1 VSQRG
6 WERKWRPFSGAL
18 ETLDVLN
25 PWPWLRLVLARKLVV
40 IMHAMWLDGTIY
52 CGDPAATAADVRAH
66 AAVKDSKL
74 LGRYA

>member
-1 VSQRG
+1 
-6 WERKWRPFSGAL
+6 
-18 ETLDVLN
+18 
-25 PWPWLRLVLARKLVV
+25 VV